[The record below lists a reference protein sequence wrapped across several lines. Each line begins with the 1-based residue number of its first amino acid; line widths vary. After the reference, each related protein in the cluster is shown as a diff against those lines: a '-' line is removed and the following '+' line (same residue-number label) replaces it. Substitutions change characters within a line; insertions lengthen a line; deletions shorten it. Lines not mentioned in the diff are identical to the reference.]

1 MFALSNFI
9 ATSQHYF
16 VTPMPAESGL
26 AAAHATKPR
35 ATFTPH
41 TLSAQGEEWV
51 TAAAFT
57 LAWLTSL
64 TAVVAAA

>member
-16 VTPMPAESGL
+16 VSPMPAADARL
-26 AAAHATKPR
+26 AGQSAAEAS
-35 ATFTPH
+35 FGSQS
-41 TLSAQGEEWV
+41 LSSKGEEWV
-51 TAAAFT
+51 MAAAFT

>member
-16 VTPMPAESGL
+16 VAPMPAEAGL
-26 AAAHATKPR
+26 AMPKTSFGRQA
-35 ATFTPH
+35 
-41 TLSAQGEEWV
+41 LSSKGEEWV
-51 TAAAFT
+51 MAAAFT

>member
-16 VTPMPAESGL
+16 VSPMPAADARL
-26 AAAHATKPR
+26 AAPSATQGS
-35 ATFTPH
+35 FGSQS
-41 TLSAQGEEWV
+41 LSSKGEEWV

>member
-16 VTPMPAESGL
+16 VSPMPAADAQV
-26 AAAHATKPR
+26 AAQTAPQTSFDRQAM
-35 ATFTPH
+35 
-41 TLSAQGEEWV
+41 SAKGEEWV
-51 TAAAFT
+51 MAAAFT